1 LFRELHGSVD
11 EEVKFDLTWKWAI
24 NFQVKSDLFE
34 KIKATQNRDDSLLR
48 IKDEVEQGKAADVV
62 IDEDDVL
69 RYENRLYVSNTDDLR
84 R

>member
-1 LFRELHGSVD
+1 
-11 EEVKFDLTWKWAI
+11 
-24 NFQVKSDLFE
+24 LFE